1 MTRPSLRWQVPLV
14 AVVVAVL
21 GLLGATAGG
30 AGHRLESAPAAALT
44 APGDHPGL
52 VDAGW
57 PPPGDAAIAQ
67 AGNEQRRAAA
77 HPAPVL
83 AVVGAALAGLAVA
96 GVGAPAPGGMSL
108 RAAPG
113 VHVRRRGPP
122 APAFG

>member
-1 MTRPSLRWQVPLV
+1 MTRPSLRWQLPLV
-14 AVVVAVL
+14 TVVVAVL

-30 AGHRLESAPAAALT
+30 AGHPLEPAPPAVPT
-44 APGDHPGL
+44 ASGEHPGL

-57 PPPGDAAIAQ
+57 PAAGDAAMAQ
-67 AGNEQRRAAA
+67 VGTDHRRAAA

-96 GVGAPAPGGMSL
+96 GVRVAAPAGTSSRP
-108 RAAPG
+108 APR